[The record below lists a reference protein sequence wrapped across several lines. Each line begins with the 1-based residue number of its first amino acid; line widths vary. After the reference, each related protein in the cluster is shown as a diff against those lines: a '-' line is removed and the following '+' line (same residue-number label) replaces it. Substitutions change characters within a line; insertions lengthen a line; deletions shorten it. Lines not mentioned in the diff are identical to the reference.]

1 MTTENR
7 RGFVSRVKNHF
18 QSKTMDGLVE
28 IAPTII
34 TIVVVVALIGYAD
47 TFIRPHMANIPPFH
61 VLGRDLSLN
70 FPGVGIVI
78 GIIVSYIIGLLISSR
93 IGANCMRG
101 IDRLMLHIPFVKSV
115 FGVSRQIMTSMTS
128 QYNFSRV
135 VFIEWPRENMIAMG
149 FVTGRAYSDKTGES
163 MAVVYVPT
171 VPNPTSGNMALVL
184 EDHIIETDMSVED
197 AMKLVFS
204 GGISLPEDFALARV
218 PFEHETPTF
227 SSYGG
232 FTVEKSRQAT
242 QEDAADS

>member
-1 MTTENR
+1 MKR
-7 RGFVSRVKNHF
+7 DRGFLYGLRNHF
-18 QSKTMDGLVE
+18 QSKTMDGLIE

-34 TIVVVVALIGYAD
+34 TIIVVVALVGYAD
-47 TFIRPHMANIPPFH
+47 TFIRPHMANVPH
-61 VLGRDLSLN
+61 VNVLGLSLSLN

-78 GIIVSYIIGLLISSR
+78 GIVVSYIIGLFISSR
-93 IGANCMRG
+93 IGMNCMRG

-149 FVTGRAYSDKTGES
+149 FVTGRAYSERTGES
-163 MAVVYVPT
+163 LAVVYVPT

-184 EDHIIETDMSVED
+184 EDYIIETDMSVED

-204 GGISLPEDFALARV
+204 GGISLPENFALARV
-218 PFEHETPTF
+218 PAKDHQQTF
-227 SSYGG
+227 DSYGG
-232 FTVEKSRQAT
+232 FKVEKSRQT
-242 QEDAADS
+242 MQEDAPRP

>member
-1 MTTENR
+1 MTTGN
-7 RGFVSRVKNHF
+7 RGFPSRIKNHF

-28 IAPTII
+28 IAPTLI
-34 TIVVVVALIGYAD
+34 TIIVVVALVGYAD
-47 TFIRPHMANIPPFH
+47 TFIRPHLANVPP
-61 VLGRDLSLN
+61 VDIAGLSLSLD

-78 GIIVSYIIGLLISSR
+78 GIIVSYIIGLFISSR
-93 IGANCMRG
+93 IGMNCMRG
-101 IDRLMLHIPFVKSV
+101 VDRLMLYIPFVKSV

-149 FVTGRAYSDKTGES
+149 FVTGRAYSEQTDES
-163 MAVVYVPT
+163 LAVVYVPT

-184 EDHIIETDMSVED
+184 EDHVIETDMSVED

-204 GGISLPEDFALARV
+204 GGISLPQNFGLARV
-218 PFEHETPTF
+218 PFEHKTSIF

-232 FTVEKSRQAT
+232 FTVERSREPT
-242 QEDAADS
+242 NEDAPTF